1 VSRRRSKAVPSL
13 KWTILALGVLCA
25 AAYAALLYLEH
36 TGRPA
41 PDVEPAE
48 ETVPP
53 PPAPEYISDP
63 SVQQGA
69 EDAPPRPE
77 PPFPRLHPVRAPGE
91 PAKIAVI
98 LDDVGYDEAAVERAM
113 AVGAPLTFA
122 VLPNAPLGEALAR
135 RLHRE
140 GFEVWLHLPME
151 PEGEGAN
158 PGQGAVLVSMTR
170 EQIMGTVLD
179 ALKAVPYLQG
189 VNTHMGS
196 RATTRRDVMEWTLA
210 PVRDWGL
217 FFVDSKTTPETVAFE
232 TAKRLGI
239 PCSIRDVFLDTE
251 PALEYTRQMLE
262 RLETLAREQGTAVGI
277 GHLYPTTLEALEKAL
292 PRLEARGVRLV
303 SASEIVEEE
312 NLPLEP

>member
-1 VSRRRSKAVPSL
+1 VSRRRSKAPSL
-13 KWTILALGVLCA
+13 KWAVLALGVLCA
-25 AAYAALLYLEH
+25 ATYAALLYLEH
-36 TGRPA
+36 TRPPA
-41 PDVEPAE
+41 PAVDPPE
-48 ETVPP
+48 ELVPP
-53 PPAPEYISDP
+53 PPAPKYISDP

-77 PPFPRLHPVRAPGE
+77 PSFPRSHPVRAPGE
-91 PAKIAVI
+91 PAKIAIV

-151 PEGEGAN
+151 PEGESAN
-158 PGQGAVLVSMTR
+158 PGQGAILTSMTR
-170 EQIMGTVLD
+170 EQVTGSVLD
-179 ALKAVPYLQG
+179 ALKAVPYLRG

-196 RATTRRDVMEWTLA
+196 RATTHRDVMEWTLA

-217 FFVDSKTTPETVAFE
+217 FFIDSKTTSYTVAFE
-232 TAKRLGI
+232 TAKHLGI

-251 PALEYTRQMLE
+251 PASAYTRRMLE

-277 GHLYPTTLEALEKAL
+277 GHLYPTTLEVLEKTL